1 MKKILYATD
10 YSQNS
15 ISALQLAHKMAKK
28 FEANL
33 IVMHV
38 FDVPISLA
46 SPVSLTY
53 LKKEKRLFVEHRAKL
68 KSFCAEKLGDSFDKS
83 EITFLVEE
91 NVSVPN
97 GILEKAFKLNVDLIV
112 VGTKGAS
119 QIREF
124 ILGSTP
130 KALINKSSCPVLVV
144 PAKLGITLIKKIIYA
159 TDFEQADIFAIKRLV
174 KIARKLNAEIRVIH
188 ISTEKDYKGKDQ
200 MEWFKEMLQEQVAY
214 DKLEFILIFSDTIFE
229 ELVWFLEDSEADLLA
244 MLERKEST
252 VYQKYFQT
260 DMVNKMI
267 KNITIPVLSYSTG
280 GL

>member
-15 ISALQLAHKMAKK
+15 ISALKLAHTLAKK

-33 IVMHV
+33 MVMHV
-38 FDVPISLA
+38 FDIPILLA

-68 KSFCAEKLGDSFDKS
+68 KSFCAEKLGDSFEKNA
-83 EITFLVEE
+83 ITFLVDE
-91 NVSVPN
+91 NGSVPD
-97 GILEKAFKLNVDLIV
+97 GILEKAYILDVDLIV
-112 VGTKGAS
+112 VGTEGTS

-130 KALINKSSCPVLVV
+130 KALIRKSPYPVLAV
-144 PAKLGITLIKKIIYA
+144 PAKSVETDLKTMVYA

-174 KIARKLNAEIRVIH
+174 KIARKLDAEIRVIH
-188 ISTEKDYKGKDQ
+188 ITTQKEYAGKDQ
-200 MEWFKEMLQEQVAY
+200 MEWFKEILQEKVSY
-214 DKLEFILIFSDTIFE
+214 KKLKFDFIFSDNVFE
-229 ELVWFLEDSEADLLA
+229 KLVWYLENSEADLLA

-252 VYQKYFQT
+252 VYQRYFQT
-260 DMVNKMI
+260 DMVKKMI
-267 KNITIPVLSYSTG
+267 KTIDIPLLSYNIAA
-280 GL
+280 L